1 MRFKILVKILRN
13 TWIGVASLPVCL
25 ATNLKLC
32 LLNELKDENSFQIGY
47 RDVHSIFSDLQ
58 CFSGTSFSENNLIGK
73 KNTLWENHGEWKSFQ
88 IKDFFSRE
96 KLENL
101 GGLEKSSKTG
111 STRRLDESSYKTSFK
126 KEKSWKKNR
135 KKSNRTQ
142 KQAYVLLFFKGSV
155 EYDCNNKIYK
165 C

>member
-88 IKDFFSRE
+88 IKDCFSRE

-101 GGLEKSSKTG
+101 GGLENLAKPGAPGDLTSLRIKLLLKKKKVEKKT
-111 STRRLDESSYKTSFK
+111 E
-126 KEKSWKKNR
+126 R
-135 KKSNRTQ
+135 KATGHR
-142 KQAYVLLFFKGSV
+142 
-155 EYDCNNKIYK
+155 NKHTFYYFLRGA
-165 C
+165 